1 MTSLISLS
9 TLSTTQKSKLNAQ
22 WLNLKPPSTTSSN
35 QLLTA
40 LNLSLGLLHHPQPAK
55 TSPHPNP
62 SPKLVMASHCVHH
75 FLHRPSPLF
84 SFPVTTRH
92 LHHCGTF
99 PLYRFHL
106 PRGIT
111 TSDYG
116 LQKGVDQCNF
126 LRILSWNSDVSMS
139 SNYHLFPCRDF
150 PV

>member
-62 SPKLVMASHCVHH
+62 SPKLVMASHCTASTISFIVPPPSSPS
-75 FLHRPSPLF
+75 PSPLGI
-84 SFPVTTRH
+84 SITAA
-92 LHHCGTF
+92 
-99 PLYRFHL
+99 RFHFTDSTYQGGSRQVIMACRKVSINAIIFGYC
-106 PRGIT
+106 RGIP
-111 TSDYG
+111 
-116 LQKGVDQCNF
+116 
-126 LRILSWNSDVSMS
+126 MS
-139 SNYHLFPCRDF
+139 ICH
-150 PV
+150 